1 MGFSNTIRALANA
14 IRMRADRLMGFFSAI
29 RGRTDTISARADRL
43 MGFYNAIRRFTI
55 IAIAFVRLSLQMIQR
70 SIRSLTE

>member
-14 IRMRADRLMGFFSAI
+14 IRM
-29 RGRTDTISARADRL
+29 RADRL

>member
-1 MGFSNTIRALANA
+1 
-14 IRMRADRLMGFFSAI
+14 MGFFSAI

-43 MGFYNAIRRFTI
+43 IIFPNAIRRFTI

-70 SIRSLTE
+70 SIRSFTE